1 MADLIRKVA
10 YFKTQTPNRA
20 GEGAR
25 ILGVLKGA
33 GVNLFAFTGFPRGRR
48 AQMDFIP
55 ENAAAFKKAAKK
67 AGLKVGAQ
75 KTGFLVQGED
85 RKGAVAGV
93 MEKLAKARINLTAM
107 DAVSAGKG
115 RYGAI
120 FWVKPKDAAKAAKT
134 LGAS

>member
-10 YFKTQTPNRA
+10 YFKTETPNRA

-25 ILGVLKGA
+25 VLGALKQA
-33 GVNLFAFTGFPRGRR
+33 GVNLLAFTGFPAGRK

-55 ENAAAFKKAAKK
+55 ENSAAFKKAAKK
-67 AGLKVGAQ
+67 VGIKVGAQ

-85 RKGAVAGV
+85 KRGAVAGV
-93 MEKLAKARINLTAM
+93 MEKLARAKINVTAM

-120 FWVKPKDAAKAAKT
+120 FWVKPGDVKKAAKT